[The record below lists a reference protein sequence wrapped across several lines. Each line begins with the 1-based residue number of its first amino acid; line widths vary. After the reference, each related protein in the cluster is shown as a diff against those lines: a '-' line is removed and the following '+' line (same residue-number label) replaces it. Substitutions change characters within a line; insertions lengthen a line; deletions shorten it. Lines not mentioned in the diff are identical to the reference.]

1 MIHTEV
7 EGRVVDG
14 TLENFVRDNRPVH
27 VDLGIGQVGGQEDH
41 VEDQDREDHEEDR
54 EDREDHEEE
63 TGGIADQD
71 ILG

>member
-1 MIHTEV
+1 M
-7 EGRVVDG
+7 VDD

-41 VEDQDREDHEEDR
+41 VEDQGREDREEDQ

>member
-41 VEDQDREDHEEDR
+41 VEDQDPEDQE

-63 TGGIADQD
+63 SGGIADQD

>member
-1 MIHTEV
+1 M
-7 EGRVVDG
+7 VDG
-14 TLENFVRDNRPVH
+14 TLENFVRDNHPVH
-27 VDLGIGQVGGQEDH
+27 VDLGIGQVGREDH
-41 VEDQDREDHEEDR
+41 VEDQDREDHEEDQ

>member
-1 MIHTEV
+1 M
-7 EGRVVDG
+7 DD

-27 VDLGIGQVGGQEDH
+27 VDLGIRQVGGQEDH
-41 VEDQDREDHEEDR
+41 G
-54 EDREDHEEE
+54 EDHEEE

>member
-7 EGRVVDG
+7 EGRAVDG
-14 TLENFVRDNRPVH
+14 TLGNFVRDNRPVH

-41 VEDQDREDHEEDR
+41 E
-54 EDREDHEEE
+54 EDHEEE

>member
-1 MIHTEV
+1 M
-7 EGRVVDG
+7 VDD

-41 VEDQDREDHEEDR
+41 VEDQDREDHEE
-54 EDREDHEEE
+54 E